1 MTVTQEKPVQKRQ
14 PVLFVITCF
23 LLLAGLIALVT
34 AGYFRSKS
42 DTIALGQKLPD
53 FTLTTFD
60 GQVIRPSGYSDT
72 VLVLN
77 FWASWCQPCEEEA
90 AALEKSWQ
98 YYKPGGKVIFLGID
112 YVDTKPQALKFLQK
126 YGVTYPNGPDLGTR
140 IASAFRVR
148 GVPETYIF
156 GRDGRL
162 AYYIKGPFSSDDE
175 IIKII
180 DPLVAQE

>member
-1 MTVTQEKPVQKRQ
+1 LTEIQEKPAQKRQ

-23 LLLAGLIALVT
+23 LLLAGLIALVA
-34 AGYFRSKS
+34 AGYSRSKS
-42 DTIALGQKLPD
+42 DTIALGQEQPD
-53 FTLTTFD
+53 FSLTTFD
-60 GQVIRPSGYSDT
+60 GQVIRPAGYSDT
-72 VLVLN
+72 VVVLN

-90 AALEKSWQ
+90 AGLEKAWQ
-98 YYKPGGKVIFLGID
+98 HYKPGGKVLFLGID
-112 YVDTKPQALKFLQK
+112 YVDTESPAQRFLQK

-156 GRDGRL
+156 NRDGRL
-162 AYYIKGPFSSDDE
+162 AYYIKGPFNSADE

>member
-1 MTVTQEKPVQKRQ
+1 MIETQEKSVQKRQ
-14 PVLFVITCF
+14 PILFVVTCF
-23 LLLAGLIALVT
+23 LLLAGLIALV
-34 AGYFRSKS
+34 AVGYFRSKK
-42 DTIALGQKLPD
+42 DTIALGQILPD
-53 FTLTTFD
+53 ITLTTFD
-60 GQVIRPSGYSDT
+60 KQVIRPARYSDT
-72 VLVLN
+72 VIVLN

-90 AALEKSWQ
+90 AGLEKAWQ
-98 YYKPGGKVIFLGID
+98 HYKPGGKVIFLGID
-112 YVDTKPQALKFLQK
+112 YVDTESPAQRFLQK

-162 AYYIKGPFSSDDE
+162 AYYIKGPFNSVDE

>member
-1 MTVTQEKPVQKRQ
+1 LTKIQEKPVQKRQ

-23 LLLAGLIALVT
+23 LLLAGLIALIA

-42 DTIALGQKLPD
+42 DTIALGLEQLD
-53 FTLTTFD
+53 FSLTTFD
-60 GQVIRPSGYSDT
+60 GQVIRPAGYSNT
-72 VLVLN
+72 VVVLN

-90 AALEKSWQ
+90 AGLETAWQ
-98 YYKPGGKVIFLGID
+98 HYNPEGKVLFLGID
-112 YVDTKPQALKFLQK
+112 YVDTESNAKRFMQK
-126 YGVTYPNGPDLGTR
+126 YGVTYLNGPDLGTR
-140 IASAFRVR
+140 ISSAFRVS

-162 AYYIKGPFSSDDE
+162 AYYIKGPFNSADE
-175 IIKII
+175 IIQKI